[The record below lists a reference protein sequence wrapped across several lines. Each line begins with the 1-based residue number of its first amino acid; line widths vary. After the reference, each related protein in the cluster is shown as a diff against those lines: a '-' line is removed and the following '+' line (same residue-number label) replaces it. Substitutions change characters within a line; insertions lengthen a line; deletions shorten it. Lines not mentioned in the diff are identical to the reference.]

1 MSPRNFT
8 LFTVLVLAISSSSFQ
23 AQAANGSHDQGFE
36 FSSPFEIALET
47 LQKQMG
53 QVGYNF
59 SSVALLRRAMTH
71 ASFSEEN
78 NRALSILGENVI
90 RTAVAFSYLR
100 KDIEISPKDLNRR
113 ISEISKVESSCTV
126 DGKRLGLQKV
136 IRVSPKTDSTAPV
149 VVCGAFR
156 AIFGAIAI
164 DTGKPDNAGRLFLSV
179 HGGDVGKAL
188 PLLNICLDGH
198 AYAVSRAALFLA
210 DLKAPL
216 RFYQIATSLGVESVD
231 SPTDNGSN
239 PFFDEAAM
247 AHQRDLEPIEETSSN
262 SLLRNTRCGCFPCF
276 NHRRQSSSTV
286 GLAWWERIRTV
297 HQIQPPH
304 SQRWWTPAVTAFLRV
319 REWSEIVAGPKWKT
333 FIRRFNRNRS
343 GNSNH
348 NQGKYQYDPL
358 SYSLNFD
365 ESGDLDQDKDF
376 GGYRN
381 FSSRYASTKPAA
393 AAEDRRQEVAAL
405 A

>member
-1 MSPRNFT
+1 MSPRHFT

-36 FSSPFEIALET
+36 FSSPFETALDL
-47 LQKQMG
+47 LQKQM
-53 QVGYNF
+53 GYNF

-90 RTAVAFSYLR
+90 KTAVAFSNLR

-164 DTGKPDNAGRLFLSV
+164 DTGKPDNAGRFFLSV

-188 PLLNICLDGH
+188 PL
-198 AYAVSRAALFLA
+198 
-210 DLKAPL
+210 
-216 RFYQIATSLGVESVD
+216 
-231 SPTDNGSN
+231 
-239 PFFDEAAM
+239 
-247 AHQRDLEPIEETSSN
+247 
-262 SLLRNTRCGCFPCF
+262 
-276 NHRRQSSSTV
+276 
-286 GLAWWERIRTV
+286 
-297 HQIQPPH
+297 
-304 SQRWWTPAVTAFLRV
+304 
-319 REWSEIVAGPKWKT
+319 
-333 FIRRFNRNRS
+333 
-343 GNSNH
+343 
-348 NQGKYQYDPL
+348 
-358 SYSLNFD
+358 
-365 ESGDLDQDKDF
+365 
-376 GGYRN
+376 
-381 FSSRYASTKPAA
+381 
-393 AAEDRRQEVAAL
+393 
-405 A
+405 